1 MRCQSRWQCSATLG
15 LILVMTLLHREGQ
28 LTQDHL
34 PTLRMPWKLAA
45 CPSDEADPPTA
56 VTLSLGQPV
65 APDEGG
71 AEGRDSAWGPKEG
84 LRRQLQ
90 EFAEVWA
97 QRPPEL
103 QRQNKGGMRFP
114 HQFAVWTTIRL
125 LRPTVVIE
133 SGVHNGAGTWVIR
146 QAAPAARIISID
158 PRRALGPPTFTT
170 SNQELLILE
179 EFRDFAELGSRWKD
193 ESLYP
198 KDTSLVIF
206 DDHQS
211 GLRRLRQAQRFGFK
225 HLLFEDNHPTATGDC
240 YSLKQI
246 LDASGRGY
254 GALPRRYPADRTDLS
269 GLDLLRERVL
279 AQDNFARTE
288 QVRQCPASLIN
299 WPPCAACASCAAW
312 MTCPHARPWL
322 MLT

>member
-1 MRCQSRWQCSATLG
+1 M
-15 LILVMTLLHREGQ
+15 LVLTLLHREGQ
-28 LTQDHL
+28 LTQDRL
-34 PTLRMPWKLAA
+34 PTLWMPWQLAA
-45 CPSDEADPPTA
+45 CPSDEADPPT
-56 VTLSLGQPV
+56 VTPTLTLGQPV

-71 AEGRDSAWGPKEG
+71 AEGRDFAWGPKEG

-90 EFAEVWA
+90 AFAEVWA

-146 QAAPAARIISID
+146 QAAPAAKIVSID

-170 SNQELLILE
+170 SNQELLIME
-179 EFRDFAELGSRWKD
+179 KFQDFAELGSRWKD

-269 GLDLLRERVL
+269 GLDLLSERVL

-288 QVRQCPASLIN
+288 QVRQFPASLIN
-299 WPPCAACASCAAW
+299 DPFAQLVPASCASLLV
-312 MTCPHARPWL
+312 RPRRPL
-322 MLT
+322 RRC

>member
-1 MRCQSRWQCSATLG
+1 MGAWRPWLVGVHPPSRMRCQSRWQCSATLLG
-15 LILVMTLLHREGQ
+15 LILVLALLHREGQ

-133 SGVHNGAGTWVIR
+133 SGVHKGFGTW
-146 QAAPAARIISID
+146 
-158 PRRALGPPTFTT
+158 L
-170 SNQELLILE
+170 
-179 EFRDFAELGSRWKD
+179 
-193 ESLYP
+193 
-198 KDTSLVIF
+198 
-206 DDHQS
+206 
-211 GLRRLRQAQRFGFK
+211 LRQARPEARIFA
-225 HLLFEDNHPTATGDC
+225 LEAN
-240 YSLKQI
+240 
-246 LDASGRGY
+246 DAVQV
-254 GALPRRYPADRTDLS
+254 AA
-269 GLDLLRERVL
+269 RE
-279 AQDNFARTE
+279 A
-288 QVRQCPASLIN
+288 
-299 WPPCAACASCAAW
+299 
-312 MTCPHARPWL
+312 
-322 MLT
+322 